1 MTDNP
6 IDLDDIGK
14 ILNEV
19 LTPSRRR
26 TTGTRRKSTSS
37 RSRSSSSS
45 STMDAA
51 VRRAVRAELEDVTRA
66 LRDLTDEVER
76 LRRAN
81 EALADKIARF
91 TGR

>member
-14 ILNEV
+14 ILGEV
-19 LTPSRRR
+19 LSPPKKRASTTRRR
-26 TTGTRRKSTSS
+26 SATT
-37 RSRSSSSS
+37 RSRTTSGSD
-45 STMDAA
+45 MDAA
-51 VRRAVRAELEDVTRA
+51 VRRAVRAELEDTNRA
-66 LRDLTDEVER
+66 IRELTDEVAR

-81 EALADKIARF
+81 EALATKVTRL

>member
-6 IDLDDIGK
+6 IDLDDLGK
-14 ILNEV
+14 ILGKV
-19 LTPSRRR
+19 LAPARKRTSTTRRR
-26 TTGTRRKSTSS
+26 STTS
-37 RSRSSSSS
+37 RSRSSS

-51 VRRAVRAELEDVTRA
+51 VRRAVRAELEDTNRA
-66 LRDLTDEVER
+66 LRELADEVER

-81 EALADKIARF
+81 EALADRISRL

>member
-19 LTPSRRR
+19 LTPGRRR

-37 RSRSSSSS
+37 RSRSSS

-81 EALADKIARF
+81 EALADKVARL